1 MSDVYSDDYG
11 SVAGPDRDRLVPEYL
26 RRLAGA
32 ALFLVLVAAMAL
44 WAYRL
49 GTRDA
54 AEVPIIRAMEGPAR
68 IQPEDP
74 GGLRAAHQGLEVN
87 SVLAG
92 DPAPA
97 PAAVA
102 PLAPPPAV
110 LAEEDGPQGELVLD
124 APAAMD
130 EAALEAGD
138 DLRMPPQDEP
148 MAGEDVAEPDPSVDA
163 EAAAVLAAVLG
174 ETNDAEATD
183 PAPAEAAGPRP
194 LRRPANLIV
203 ARAPTQAATT
213 AAPAAPAAASPAP
226 AASRPAAP
234 PATPQAAAPAQASAP
249 REVSSVPSGARMV
262 QLGAYDNEAL
272 TRQAWQRLV
281 ASNGDLLGSR
291 SLFVERTTANARV
304 FYRLRVAGFD
314 NAEQTRVMCEQ
325 LRARGVDCIPV
336 TLR

>member
-11 SVAGPDRDRLVPEYL
+11 SVAGPDRDRLVPESL

-148 MAGEDVAEPDPSVDA
+148 MAEDVAEPDPSVDA

-174 ETNDAEATD
+174 ETRRRGGHRSGTGRSGGAATL
-183 PAPAEAAGPRP
+183 AAAGQPDRGPRRR
-194 LRRPANLIV
+194 RRPQPLPHRPHPPRRPRRRQPPGPPRRPRHHGARRTRAGLGPARGELGADR
-203 ARAPTQAATT
+203 ARAWC
-213 AAPAAPAAASPAP
+213 S
-226 AASRPAAP
+226 
-234 PATPQAAAPAQASAP
+234 SAP
-249 REVSSVPSGARMV
+249 TT
-262 QLGAYDNEAL
+262 
-272 TRQAWQRLV
+272 TRR
-281 ASNGDLLGSR
+281 
-291 SLFVERTTANARV
+291 
-304 FYRLRVAGFD
+304 
-314 NAEQTRVMCEQ
+314 
-325 LRARGVDCIPV
+325 
-336 TLR
+336 